1 MIVSENS
8 ITTQISHLNA
18 STIYFYLTSLNIQP
32 VVEGTFLSGIIT
44 YQALRII
51 KIYCSNFS
59 IHAVLVLLL
68 NERNHTVLAVA
79 K

>member
-8 ITTQISHLNA
+8 ITTQLSHLSA
-18 STIYFYLTSLNIQP
+18 STIYFYLTLIQP
-32 VVEGTFLSGIIT
+32 VVEGTSLSGIIT

-68 NERNHTVLAVA
+68 NEQNHTVLAA
-79 K
+79 TK